1 MIKITIK
8 ENIEKI
14 EELIDISAKK
24 TGRTKDDIKLIGV
37 TKTIDVDKIREALDN
52 GIRDIGENKIQEL
65 EWKIEELKDIPNYHM
80 IGHLQTNK
88 FKYIVG
94 KTNLIHSLDRMS
106 LVKEID
112 KRSKQNNLVTDVLL
126 QVNIARED
134 SKFGL
139 YKEDLL
145 GFLEEVLSYK
155 NIRIKGLMTMAP
167 HTENEDL
174 IRSVFRELNQLKKD
188 IESRNYKELDMDYL
202 SMGMTNDFQIAVE
215 EGSNMVRVGSGI
227 FGLRNY

>member
-14 EELIDISAKK
+14 EELVDISARK

-37 TKTIDVDKIREALDN
+37 TKTISVDKIREALDN

-145 GFLEEVLSYK
+145 GFLEDVLSYQ

-167 HTENEDL
+167 HTDNEDL

-188 IESRNYKELDMDYL
+188 IETRNYKELDMDYL